1 MKSFTPL
8 VLALAMPSAVLAQ
21 QTTVD
26 ERIVIIGE
34 SMQSPSEWV
43 VDAKKPRQPLPA
55 HDAGDFLKSLAGFSS
70 TRKGF

>member
-8 VLALAMPSAVLAQ
+8 VLALAIPSAVLAQ

-34 SMQSPSEWV
+34 SMQAW
-43 VDAKKPRQPLPA
+43 L
-55 HDAGDFLKSLAGFSS
+55 L
-70 TRKGF
+70 